1 MSNKE
6 KINKDDTGAAAA
18 DDDVGATAHTGDRR
32 TFLKWGGAGLAALA
46 LANAGRITTFAHP
59 KTDENAVQVT
69 ISLGTGD
76 TGIANFAYLLEQLEA
91 AFYSR
96 VVANNFYAGASAE
109 ERQVLTDLRDHEIIH
124 REFFRI
130 LLGANGIP
138 QFSAFDFSRVD
149 FNSRDSVLTNSQAQ
163 EDTGVAAYNG
173 SGQAIV
179 DPNLLALAGKIVS
192 VEGRHAS
199 VIRDLRLPNIG
210 YFAPHSEDFAL
221 DPLEVLTIVSVY
233 LPVGTVVDASG
244 LPPIV
249 TV

>member
-6 KINKDDTGAAAA
+6 KTNKDDTVAVA
-18 DDDVGATAHTGDRR
+18 DEDVGATAHPGDRR
-32 TFLKWGGAGLAALA
+32 TFLKWGGASLAALA

-59 KTDENAVQVT
+59 NTDQNAVQVT
-69 ISLGTGD
+69 ISLGAGD

-91 AFYSR
+91 DFYSR
-96 VVANNFYAGASAE
+96 VVANNFYAGVSTE

-138 QFSAFDFSRVD
+138 QVSAFDFSRID
-149 FNSRDSVLTNSQAQ
+149 FNSRDSVLTNSQAL

-173 SGQAIV
+173 AGQAIV
-179 DPNLLALAGKIVS
+179 DPNFLALAGKIVS

-210 YFAPHSEDFAL
+210 YFAPHSEDFVL
-221 DPLEVLTIVSVY
+221 DPLEVLTIASCY